1 APHLPL
7 DRAGS
12 SGKCRRS
19 HAQRYPRDECEVLR
33 RTRWG
38 RHRPKRVS
46 AYTRKS
52 VRKERPQ
59 RRPLLGVEGSS
70 APIWLAVHAVAIVVE
85 PRSVI
90 WLFATDLPTGRKRL
104 HVVALCAACDC
115 SLLLRTGCGG
125 NSTLR
130 PWVGRSK
137 RLTLVPAMR
146 PNPCPS
152 RFITSAPASDPGNT
166 LRSGAPLLTTTGSSR
181 PPEGSKAEADTGEHL
196 TAIRAHLDARFVLLS
211 GRSGCRSWCRRTRPW
226 RRALSSGRSARRPSH
241 RS

>member
-1 APHLPL
+1 GWCHVVGRRAGPAHRATAPHLPL

-85 PRSVI
+85 PSSVI
-90 WLFATDLPTGRKRL
+90 WLFATDLPTGKI
-104 HVVALCAACDC
+104 
-115 SLLLRTGCGG
+115 
-125 NSTLR
+125 
-130 PWVGRSK
+130 GR
-137 RLTLVPAMR
+137 
-146 PNPCPS
+146 
-152 RFITSAPASDPGNT
+152 AS
-166 LRSGAPLLTTTGSSR
+166 
-181 PPEGSKAEADTGEHL
+181 
-196 TAIRAHLDARFVLLS
+196 
-211 GRSGCRSWCRRTRPW
+211 CR
-226 RRALSSGRSARRPSH
+226 
-241 RS
+241 